1 MKREE
6 LKAIIGQWARA
17 RKRRGDSRWEI
28 ERQFLRMI
36 PYLPGR
42 NLITAEELQKRL
54 AKGLPSIKTI
64 EKASSWRERDERRM
78 AKGY

>member
-1 MKREE
+1 MKRAE
-6 LKAIIGQWARA
+6 LKEAIGQWARS
-17 RKRRGDSRWEI
+17 RKRRGDSGWEI
-28 ERQFLRMI
+28 ERQLLRMI
-36 PYLPGR
+36 PCLPGR
-42 NLITAEELQKRL
+42 MITAEELQKRL